1 MRMMRLW
8 ERQNNIRDI
17 LEGILIFITL
27 KLNSRLINLLIIKE
41 EI

>member
-8 ERQNNIRDI
+8 ERQNNIRNI